1 MNRSGT
7 LSALRI
13 LGWVGFWIV
22 LPLLLGAALAYL
34 LVPAPQIGLIRLQ
47 DMIWTGSGAYL
58 AELLER
64 AQEDPRIRAVVLQ
77 IDSPGGEVTATEEI
91 YYRLLELR
99 RHKPLVVTVD
109 NMAASG
115 GYYVAA
121 AADHIYAKPAS
132 MVGNVGVISFLPPAD
147 ERRFA
152 DEDYVSTGPF
162 KFSGGSR
169 GDYMRQIELSKL
181 GFLEAVFAQR
191 EDRLRLD
198 RESLSSGEIFMG
210 LQALRLGLIDELGA
224 NSEAVRKAADL
235 AHLRNYEVVEVDSLI
250 HAEELPEDVW
260 LSYDQLQRLVR
271 RGGSSWRQGLYY
283 LYVEPRKRA
292 Q

>member
-1 MNRSGT
+1 MDRSET
-7 LSALRI
+7 RSALRI
-13 LGWVGFWIV
+13 LGWFGFWIV

-34 LVPAPQIGLIRLQ
+34 LVPAPQIGLIRFQ

-224 NSEAVRKAADL
+224 NSEAVRKAAEL
-235 AHLRNYEVVEVDSLI
+235 AHLRNYEVVEVDSLVYT
-250 HAEELPEDVW
+250 EELPEDVW
-260 LSYDQLQRLVR
+260 LSYD
-271 RGGSSWRQGLYY
+271 
-283 LYVEPRKRA
+283 
-292 Q
+292 